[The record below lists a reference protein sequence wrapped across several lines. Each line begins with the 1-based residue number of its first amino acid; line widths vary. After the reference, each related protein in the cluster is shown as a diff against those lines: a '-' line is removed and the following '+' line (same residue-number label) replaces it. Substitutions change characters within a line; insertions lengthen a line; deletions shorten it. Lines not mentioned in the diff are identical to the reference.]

1 VSIPARAARRHGM
14 NHQRS
19 LAMQHQQIFVNLPI
33 RDMARSQAFFRSLG
47 YDFNPQF
54 TNEQGAA
61 LVLGENLF
69 AMLLVEPF
77 FQTFTK
83 KTIVNAHES
92 VEVLVCLSCA
102 SREEVDALV
111 RKAQAAGATVPNPP
125 QDHGF
130 MYSHSFADLD
140 GHVWELVHMLG
151 SPPQA

>member
-1 VSIPARAARRHGM
+1 MSIAARAARRRSM

-33 RDMARSQAFFRSLG
+33 QDMARSQAFFRSLG

-54 TNEQGAA
+54 TNDQGAA

-102 SREEVDALV
+102 SREEVDELV

-130 MYSHSFADLD
+130 MYAHSFADLD
-140 GHVWELVHMLG
+140 GHVWELVHMVG